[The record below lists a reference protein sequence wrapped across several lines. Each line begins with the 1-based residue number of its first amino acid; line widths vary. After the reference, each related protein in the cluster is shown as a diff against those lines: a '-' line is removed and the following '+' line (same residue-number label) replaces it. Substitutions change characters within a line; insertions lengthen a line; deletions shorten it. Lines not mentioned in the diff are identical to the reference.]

1 MFELE
6 RNIAVDFL
14 GITLEDLVTFLK
26 NENFFR
32 KSFWYENGQGFYVEK
47 LVNANEVV
55 FQVRRNR
62 LFGKQVQ
69 TFNYSPS
76 EKRLTIKSKYKLFPG
91 FYILLIGMLSM
102 SLQLY
107 VDYANWIKI
116 SITALLMIFL
126 GIIFGRLNLQ
136 FDAKAI
142 ERELMIRLK
151 HLLRQKGFYAPL

>member
-6 RNIAVDFL
+6 RNIDVDFL
-14 GITLEDLVTFLK
+14 DVTLEDLAIYLK
-26 NENFFR
+26 NE
-32 KSFWYENGQGFYVEK
+32 GFYKFSDFYLSDILGE
-47 LVNANEVV
+47 NEVV
-55 FQVRRNR
+55 FHVRQNK